1 MVFSATIC
9 FTVQLITSHKTQG
22 SGLNK
27 IPLWCPR
34 LLEIDCLGS
43 QNFPNLFELIIT
55 VVTQIPLS
63 ILMQNW
69 PPLLPENY
77 SLFIFFLAEHDIV
90 STPTLREQC
99 FPRHTQFSPYLYF
112 GWYLHLVVGVAWV
125 VWVSWKVVSINQF
138 IHLYLFFKYH
148 MVWHFHRLLE
158 NIEQI
163 GQIWSRLNNH
173 PRKWRK

>member
-9 FTVQLITSHKTQG
+9 FTVQLITHHKNQG

-90 STPTLREQC
+90 STPTYTH
-99 FPRHTQFSPYLYF
+99 HTQFSPFVYF
-112 GWYLHLVVGVAWV
+112 GWYLHWIVGLARV
-125 VWVSWKVVSINQF
+125 VWVAWKVVSVNHF
-138 IHLYLFFKYH
+138 IDLYLINTI
-148 MVWHFHRLLE
+148 W
-158 NIEQI
+158 QI
-163 GQIWSRLNNH
+163 AIWQIIG
-173 PRKWRK
+173 K